1 MHALGV
7 LPLFDAGSIP
17 NSLIVD
23 GRRRCFLVRA
33 LAHPDDRVSQAAAHA
48 LQRVVIHHAQ
58 LRVKVLRALLALVGR
73 IPPADVAVLATV
85 LGHFTFLI
93 EAWVDQLDQ
102 LDAFNAA
109 NASMLEPV
117 EPYLATMESEAL
129 IAMGHAH
136 ASVRMP
142 ALRLLKSAR
151 SLGRALHE
159 CHERMV
165 AVITGEVQDRARRK
179 AWEERRDELER
190 DEAALKEQRRA
201 AWEARRGSR
210 AERRD
215 STASVGLTARS
226 NGTNTD
232 RRDESPGT
240 DGWTRRSGG
249 GAGTARSLGG
259 LSATTARSNETEIT
273 TQSGPRTEAK
283 GVLGAGGVWGD
294 ATARSS
300 TRGDGDDFM
309 DALSGITEMSA
320 EMQELRLV
328 RAALVDDDR
337 GAGPSSKR
345 VFGARV
351 ADVIDEKWD
360 EIRAAAAHKL
370 LCASGDY
377 MLDADKYRLPP
388 QSQRVGSQ
396 PPQLTPRISPAAGTG
411 CRPTSRSRAR
421 AATTTRCSGCTS

>member
-1 MHALGV
+1 M
-7 LPLFDAGSIP
+7 
-17 NSLIVD
+17 
-23 GRRRCFLVRA
+23 
-33 LAHPDDRVSQAAAHA
+33 
-48 LQRVVIHHAQ
+48 IHHAQ

-309 DALSGITEMSA
+309 DALSGITELSA

-377 MLDADKYRLPP
+377 MLDADKYQLPP

-396 PPQLTPRISPAAGTG
+396 PPKLTHPASPAAGTG
-411 CRPTSRSRAR
+411 CRPT
-421 AATTTRCSGCTS
+421 